1 VKVQKISEIVNGEL
15 RAPTKIPKQVK
26 MIEEEEAPPPSMGA
40 GVVGGVPGGT
50 PGGVMNS
57 IIGSAAAPPKVAAP
71 QKLRIS
77 AGVAE
82 GLLIR
87 RIDPQ
92 YPQMAKIAHMQG
104 EVVLQAVISKSGDI
118 QNLHAM
124 SGPPLLIQAAMDAV
138 KQWKYK
144 PYLLNGEPVEVDTQ
158 VRVQFKM

>member
-1 VKVQKISEIVNGEL
+1 VKVQKVSEIINGEL

-26 MIEEEEAPPPSMGA
+26 MIEEEEAPPPTGV

-57 IIGSAAAPPKVAAP
+57 FLSSTAAPPKVAAP
-71 QKLRIS
+71 QRLRIS
-77 AGVAE
+77 QGVMD
-82 GLLIR
+82 GNLIR
-87 RIDPQ
+87 KIEPQ

-104 EVVLQAVISKSGDI
+104 DVILQATISRAGNI
-118 QNLHAM
+118 ENLHAV

-144 PYLLNGEPVEVDTQ
+144 PYLLNNEPVEVETTIK
-158 VRVQFKM
+158 VQFHM